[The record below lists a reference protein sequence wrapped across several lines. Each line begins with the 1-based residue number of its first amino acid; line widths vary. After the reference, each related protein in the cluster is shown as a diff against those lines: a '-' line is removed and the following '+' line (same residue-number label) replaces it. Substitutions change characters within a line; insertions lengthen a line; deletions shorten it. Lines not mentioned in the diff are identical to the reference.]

1 MAEALVGGAVLSA
14 SLQVLFDKM
23 ASWEV
28 LDFFRGRKLNDAL
41 LMKMKIVLLTVHAV
55 INDAEEKQITN
66 PAVKEWLD
74 ELKDAVYDA
83 EDLLDEM
90 ATEVLKSQMEAESKI
105 PINQV
110 WNLISAS
117 FNPFNKKI
125 ESRVKEIIERLQVFA
140 NQKDVLGLKSGG
152 EIKTQ
157 QRRHTTSLVDEDGI
171 YGREDDKEK
180 IIELLL
186 SDDASH
192 RDLNVITIYSW
203 HGRGWQD
210 NPCSASIQ

>member
-1 MAEALVGGAVLSA
+1 MGGAVLSA

-74 ELKDAVYDA
+74 ELKDAVHDA

-90 ATEVLKSQMEAESKI
+90 ATEVLNPRWKR
-105 PINQV
+105 
-110 WNLISAS
+110 NL
-117 FNPFNKKI
+117 KY
-125 ESRVKEIIERLQVFA
+125 L
-140 NQKDVLGLKSGG
+140 
-152 EIKTQ
+152 
-157 QRRHTTSLVDEDGI
+157 
-171 YGREDDKEK
+171 
-180 IIELLL
+180 
-186 SDDASH
+186 
-192 RDLNVITIYSW
+192 
-203 HGRGWQD
+203 
-210 NPCSASIQ
+210 